1 MFQRYQEL
9 REIEWTNQLGNLVDE
24 VVEKEGK
31 KISSIPRLHELLSED
46 NRYSRFGQQS
56 ALWRNQ
62 MVLQYAEKKHAQ
74 VLPFLAD

>member
-1 MFQRYQEL
+1 M
-9 REIEWTNQLGNLVDE
+9 
-24 VVEKEGK
+24 VEKEGK

-46 NRYSRFGQQS
+46 NRYSRFGQQN

-62 MVLQYAEKKHAQ
+62 MVLQYAEKKHSQ

>member
-1 MFQRYQEL
+1 M
-9 REIEWTNQLGNLVDE
+9 
-24 VVEKEGK
+24 VEKEGK

-46 NRYSRFGQQS
+46 NRYSRFGQQN

-62 MVLQYAEKKHAQ
+62 MVLQYAEKKHSE